1 MGLFD
6 GLFGPSLKER
16 MLPYFQER
24 GRPMH
29 ERISRCVRE
38 LYPTLE
44 LRDIGPF
51 HEAGSELTASA
62 DGSNEAQ
69 AIFSACAARAEVRI
83 VSMAMQKGADPSWR
97 VIINSDSVGTATKPS
112 DRLAFAKY
120 RNVRTRVQIWMCL
133 HADDTPMMDIVSGPE
148 WERLT

>member
-6 GLFGPSLKER
+6 ALFGPSIKER
-16 MLPYFQER
+16 MLPYFQGR
-24 GRPMH
+24 GQPVH

-51 HEAGSELTASA
+51 HEAGSELTAAA

-69 AIFSACAARAEVRI
+69 ALFSACASRAAMKVVAI
-83 VSMAMQKGADPSWR
+83 TMQKGGDPDWR
-97 VIINSDSVGTATKPS
+97 VIINSESVGVSVRPS
-112 DRLAFAKY
+112 GLLLFAKF
-120 RNVRTRVQIWMCL
+120 RNRQTGVQLWMCL
-133 HADDTPMMDIVSGPE
+133 HDDDTPMMDIVISPD
-148 WERLT
+148 WQRLT